1 MPQAQHK
8 ATSPTRQPL
17 CVILKDDIN
26 KRESRKTTRVGRN
39 KKSRYMF
46 IAAMIIYVIVAF
58 LVGPFWPL
66 QLISGKAGPLGIL
79 LAIGWFALLI
89 GGMGS

>member
-1 MPQAQHK
+1 
-8 ATSPTRQPL
+8 
-17 CVILKDDIN
+17 
-26 KRESRKTTRVGRN
+26 
-39 KKSRYMF
+39 MF

-58 LVGPFWPL
+58 LVRPLWPL